1 MELKYVYQYTIQ
13 QVADNYTGEEKYGP
27 LDFLS
32 HREYDSIRIDHQL
45 RTIYENLYNLNKDE
59 QFMFICFVAEAIKG
73 EQNA

>member
-13 QVADNYTGEEKYGP
+13 QVADNYTGEEKHGP
-27 LDFLS
+27 LDFLD
-32 HREYDSIRIDHQL
+32 HDSYFAIRTDHQL
-45 RTIYENLYNLNKDE
+45 RTIYENLYSLSKEE